1 MMVSKYDILIIMP
14 NGVCTL
20 DRSLKPWPWAYPG
33 GIGTSSSCR
42 FDTVYDLY
50 TSKEKP
56 HYSLFAGHVVKN
68 NFHAFGSVDHSNIRS
83 DTSMVNVFS

>member
-1 MMVSKYDILIIMP
+1 MMHMSFIRVKPLI
-14 NGVCTL
+14 
-20 DRSLKPWPWAYPG
+20 WAYPG
-33 GIGTSSSCR
+33 GIGTHSSCR

-68 NFHAFGSVDHSNIRS
+68 NFNGLGSVDHTDIRS
-83 DTSMVNVFS
+83 DTSMVNPYMF